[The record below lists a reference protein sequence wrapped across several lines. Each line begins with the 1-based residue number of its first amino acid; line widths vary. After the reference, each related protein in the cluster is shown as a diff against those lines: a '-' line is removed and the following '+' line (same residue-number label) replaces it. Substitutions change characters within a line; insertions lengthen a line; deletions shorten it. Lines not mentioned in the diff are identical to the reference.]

1 MPQSLAKVYLH
12 IIFATK
18 NRQELISSEV
28 KPIIQAYIVSLA
40 SDLGIYTLEIFANP
54 DHIHWLCT
62 LPRTLTIAEM
72 IQKIKISSSN
82 KMAKISDKEFH
93 WQKGYAVYSVSHSQL
108 ETVKKYIQNQAEHH
122 RKMTFQEEYIG
133 FLEKNQ
139 IEYDPKYVW
148 D

>member
-1 MPQSLAKVYLH
+1 
-12 IIFATK
+12 
-18 NRQELISSEV
+18 
-28 KPIIQAYIVSLA
+28 
-40 SDLGIYTLEIFANP
+40 
-54 DHIHWLCT
+54 
-62 LPRTLTIAEM
+62 
-72 IQKIKISSSN
+72 
-82 KMAKISDKEFH
+82 
-93 WQKGYAVYSVSHSQL
+93 VSHSQL